1 MSFLNTRML
10 MLFYRELSQL
20 VSSGVTI
27 IEAIDIISKQGG
39 YSQLN
44 QVLDGI
50 KEDLASGSSLGEAF
64 LGYPDV
70 FPLLHANMIK
80 YSETS
85 GRLGQGIASLADYLE
100 KEYAMQQSLIVGL
113 AYPVFLL
120 HMAMFLLPLVNAF
133 GCNSGGY
140 LRGFLGIF
148 IPVYGLVFL
157 VYLALRMRKYKGF
170 KTGLDGFILGMPIFG
185 NIVRQFALA
194 RFVRALQVL
203 SASGV
208 GIISGWQMAAESCGN
223 DLVRSSLLSG
233 LPLLQE
239 GQSLSKA
246 FIQARVFPASML
258 GLISSAEKSG
268 SIVQTLNT
276 IATYSEKENE
286 TSIAVLTRII
296 PVLVYLLIAGFI
308 GFRIISFYLGYFNQI
323 FSTTGLSGG

>member
-1 MSFLNTRML
+1 MSFFSTRIL
-10 MLFYRELSQL
+10 MLFYRELAQL
-20 VSSGVTI
+20 VSSGVAI
-27 IEAIDIISKQGG
+27 IEAMDILSKQGG
-39 YSQLN
+39 RSQLN
-44 QVLDGI
+44 KALAGI
-50 KEDLASGSSLGEAF
+50 REDLKSGRSLGEAF

-85 GRLGQGIASLADYLE
+85 GRLGQGISSLADYLE

-120 HMAMFLLPLVNAF
+120 HVGMFLLPLINAF

-140 LRGFLGIF
+140 FRSFLSIF
-148 IPVYGLVFL
+148 IPVYGLAFL
-157 VYLALRMRKYKGF
+157 VYLALRMRKYEGF
-170 KTGLDGFILGMPIFG
+170 KTGLDGFILGMPVIG
-185 NIVRQFALA
+185 NIVRQFALT

-208 GIISGWQMAAESCGN
+208 SIISGWQMAAESCGN
-223 DLVRSSLLSG
+223 NLVRSSLLSG

-239 GQSLSKA
+239 GQAISKA
-246 FIQARVFPASML
+246 FIQARVFPASMI

-286 TSIAVLTRII
+286 TAIAVLTRII
-296 PVLVYLLIAGFI
+296 PVFVYLLIAGFI

-323 FSTTGLSGG
+323 LSIPGQ